1 MRDAGAGTRNYRG
14 TAGYRDNQTRLF
26 RDEMRSRT
34 QDNFETS
41 SSNQARSQQ
50 NSEHARKAVE
60 HAKQVQTQVQQTQ
73 TQPPEQ
79 KKQEKQK
86 GDMVIET
93 PTQAREKQRAGEGM
107 VRTADF
113 RDKNGN
119 GTDDRDEGTSKDTQV
134 GIGDFERNQFSGKT
148 QYGYNDTPKKDPQMF
163 ADKYKLNLINSGATK

>member
-1 MRDAGAGTRNYRG
+1 MSMREAGAGTRNYRG

-79 KKQEKQK
+79 KKKKQ

-107 VRTADF
+107 VRSADF

-119 GTDDRDEGTSKDTQV
+119 GTDDRDEGGRQK
-134 GIGDFERNQFSGKT
+134 
-148 QYGYNDTPKKDPQMF
+148 QYGGTPQYGGNDTPQPQSQGKSEQKAQIF

>member
-1 MRDAGAGTRNYRG
+1 MREAGAGTRNYRG

-79 KKQEKQK
+79 KKKK
-86 GDMVIET
+86 RGDMVIET

-107 VRTADF
+107 ERSADF
-113 RDKNGN
+113 RDRNGN
-119 GTDDRDEGTSKDTQV
+119 GTDDRDEGGGQK
-134 GIGDFERNQFSGKT
+134 
-148 QYGYNDTPKKDPQMF
+148 QYGGTPQYGGNDTPQPQSQGKSEQKAQIF